1 MNNQCPM
8 RGIQNFSGYNFS
20 YIHSVIQSLSCLD
33 TAKQF
38 IILNNSNNMLNLPQ
52 FALTKTFYDIINVL
66 QSGGEAN
73 SSNIIENFKMSYMKN
88 SLNIT
93 SQNVLSNDPYH
104 FLHYSLEFLHLENNM
119 PLNPFYNI
127 QILNSQNLQSQKNDN
142 LMFCLFLGFFKQTQN
157 SLITN
162 YFINIEKYVYNC
174 FNCGEIYSYGM
185 KKIFRINVDT
195 VRFYRDMSYPQR
207 KGTKITLDD
216 CFLCYCGGNLDKCK
230 FCNNQN
236 VYRYTKICCS
246 AKVLMIYL
254 ERNNHS
260 FHGDVN
266 IINQFNICNYYSIS
280 RTSGLNYNP
289 NYILKACISYCN
301 TGKYFADCF
310 VKNNNMNNS
319 GSWYRFMDNQIKL
332 LENPLIDINEYEP
345 QLLLYELDDFYFN
358 NNLIFNP
365 FTMNYINNNNNMNIF
380 INNIDNIM
388 NNAQFMIYRNMMQF
402 IQQNQSVENAQIQ
415 NQNIMRNLF
424 NIQPEVS
431 QIILNQE
438 SNPIQNNI
446 INFQL
451 KFSIVPEVGDQSFE
465 KNIKVLA
472 QVRSNST
479 VKMAIDN
486 FYKKA
491 LKQRE
496 AIKKF
501 LLNGNELDPT
511 SESTLDSLNI
521 DDNTII
527 KAIKADNFDILN
539 LT

>member
-1 MNNQCPM
+1 MNVAAFLYATTIIVGAISSGHGT
-8 RGIQNFSGYNFS
+8 RYIQ
-20 YIHSVIQSLSCLD
+20 
-33 TAKQF
+33 T
-38 IILNNSNNMLNLPQ
+38 
-52 FALTKTFYDIINVL
+52 
-66 QSGGEAN
+66 
-73 SSNIIENFKMSYMKN
+73 
-88 SLNIT
+88 
-93 SQNVLSNDPYH
+93 
-104 FLHYSLEFLHLENNM
+104 
-119 PLNPFYNI
+119 
-127 QILNSQNLQSQKNDN
+127 LNSQNLQSQKNDDF
-142 LMFCLFLGFFKQTQN
+142 MYCLFLAFFQQTQN

-195 VRFYRDMSYPQR
+195 VRFYRDKLYPQR
-207 KGTKITLDD
+207 KGSKITLDD
-216 CFLCYCGGNLDKCK
+216 YFLCYCGGNLDRCK
-230 FCNNQN
+230 FCNNQK
-236 VYRYTKICCS
+236 VFRYTKICCS
-246 AKVLMIYL
+246 AKVLMIYF

-260 FHGDVN
+260 FHGDVD

-280 RTSGLNYNP
+280 RISGLNYNP

-310 VKNNNMNNS
+310 VKNNNMNNR
-319 GSWYRFMDNQIKL
+319 GYWYRFMDNQIKL
-332 LENPLIDINEYEP
+332 LKNPLIDINEYEP

-365 FTMNYINNNNNMNIF
+365 FTMSVNNNNMNIF

-402 IQQNQSVENAQIQ
+402 NRQNQSVENAQIQ
-415 NQNIMRNLF
+415 NQNIMKNCF
-424 NIQPEVS
+424 NIPQNYAGDN
-431 QIILNQE
+431 LNQE
-438 SNPIQNNI
+438 NNPIQNNI

-451 KFSIVPEVGDQSFE
+451 KFIIFPEVGDQSFE

-491 LKQRE
+491 LKERE

-527 KAIKADNFDILN
+527 KAIKSDNFDSLN
-539 LT
+539 II